1 MHGGGSVVA
10 VGNDGFPGVIQ
21 LLIHPTSVN
30 LECHVTGRPTDLVC
44 VLES

>member
-1 MHGGGSVVA
+1 MVRTDS
-10 VGNDGFPGVIQ
+10 FPGVIQ

-30 LECHVTGRPTDLVC
+30 LECHVTERPTDLVC